1 MRHSSWSHHQQ
12 LREEWAGFR
21 LRTVRWRAVPQRS
34 IPGNQSQRWWEP
46 DAVPGGRAVYN
57 GLQTSW
63 KEDVRSPLPAIHY
76 LNLQVSYAYSRYVS
90 MAQDSDFINSAWD
103 AADPTKYMGPNGLD
117 RTHQFSFG
125 GTMELPEH
133 FRINMIGH
141 FYSPLPQ
148 TLTLATTGSPGGIF
162 VTDVLGD
169 GTGDGNGTN
178 GSNGGFGGI
187 LPGTNLGSF
196 GRGVTAGNINR
207 VINNYNT
214 NFAGNP
220 TPAGQALITA
230 GLMTQ
235 AELFDLHGVMPE
247 VSSAP
252 LNEAGDGWL
261 RDTDLSLNWTYKI
274 KESVELQPGVGIY
287 NLFNFGELRCSQEH
301 SQRRARPECRRGGS
315 WNAGSSGNRQ
325 RNARTTTHEPSGR
338 AQAPACSA
346 SVLRAWLSSR

>member
-1 MRHSSWSHHQQ
+1 M
-12 LREEWAGFR
+12 LF
-21 LRTVRWRAVPQRS
+21 
-34 IPGNQSQRWWEP
+34 
-46 DAVPGGRAVYN
+46 
-57 GLQTSW
+57 
-63 KEDVRSPLPAIHY
+63 SPTAIHY

-148 TLTLATTGSPGGIF
+148 TLTLATTASPGCIF

-214 NFAGNP
+214 TFAGNP

-235 AELFDLHGVMPE
+235 GELFDLHGVMPQ

-287 NLFNFGELRCSQEH
+287 NLFNFANFDAPKNTLSGVLGLS
-301 SQRRARPECRRGGS
+301 AVGTG
-315 WNAGSSGNRQ
+315 AG
-325 RNARTTTHEPSGR
+325 T
-338 AQAPACSA
+338 PAVAGTANGTPGQQPTS
-346 SVLRAWLSSR
+346 LLSH